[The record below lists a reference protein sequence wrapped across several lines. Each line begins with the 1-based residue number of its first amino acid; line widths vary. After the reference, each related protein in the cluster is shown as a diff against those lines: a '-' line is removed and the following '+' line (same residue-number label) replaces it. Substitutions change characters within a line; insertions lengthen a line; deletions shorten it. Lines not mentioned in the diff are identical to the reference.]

1 MSANTLKAIAVT
13 AELTGTELSAT
24 ALRVMDA
31 DLAAYPEAAVLR
43 ALDRCRKELKGR
55 LTLSA
60 VLERVEEE
68 DGRPGADEAWSIALA
83 SADEAE
89 TVVWTDEMAQAF
101 GVAQPVLEAR
111 DKVGARMAFRDAYE
125 RIVRDARAAGKPCRW
140 VVSIGRDA
148 ERRAVALQAAVTL
161 KRLAPAVVTQ
171 HLSHVKADSTVV
183 AALFGGK
190 PQALL
195 EQKDLTESERE
206 TNRRGLAALRA
217 HLDQLEREA
226 AERDRRHEEAERTQ
240 AEAEAQRKTDMLARA
255 DALINSQE
263 ADGNA
268 DAA

>member
-89 TVVWTDEMAQAF
+89 TVVWTEEMAQAF

-111 DKVGARMAFRDAYE
+111 DKVGARMAFREAYE
-125 RIVRDARAAGKPCRW
+125 RIVRDARAAGVPCRW
-140 VVSIGRDA
+140 TVSIGQDA
-148 ERRAVALQAAVTL
+148 ERRAVALQAAVMQ
-161 KRLAPAVVTQ
+161 KRLAPAAVTQ
-171 HLSHVKADSTVV
+171 YLPHIKADNTVV

-206 TNRRGLAALRA
+206 TNRRGLAALRD
-217 HLDQLEREA
+217 HLDRLEREA
-226 AERDRRHEEAERTQ
+226 AEQDRRHEEAMREQ
-240 AEAEAQRKTDMLARA
+240 AEAEARRKAEILERA
-255 DALINSQE
+255 DALLK
-263 ADGNA
+263 AKGGDGNV

>member
-1 MSANTLKAIAVT
+1 MSANTLRAIAVT
-13 AELTGTELSAT
+13 AELTGTELSAP
-24 ALRVMDA
+24 ALKVMDA

-55 LTLSA
+55 LTLAA

-111 DKVGARMAFRDAYE
+111 DKVGARVAFRDAYE
-125 RIVRDARAAGKPCRW
+125 RIVREARAAGAPCRW
-140 VVSIGRDA
+140 VVSIGHDA

-161 KRLAPAVVTQ
+161 KRIDAAMATKYLPAS
-171 HLSHVKADSTVV
+171 LADSPV
-183 AALFGGK
+183 AAALLENR

-195 EQKDLTESERE
+195 EHKDLSREERE
-206 TNRRGLAALRA
+206 TNARGLALIRA
-217 HLDQLEREA
+217 HIEALERA
-226 AERDRRHEEAERTQ
+226 ADERDRQWAERSRQ
-240 AEAEAQRKTDMLARA
+240 QEEEVALRKAEMLDRA
-255 DALINSQE
+255 SELMQE
-263 ADGNA
+263 RGNA

>member
-31 DLAAYPEAAVLR
+31 DLAAYPEAAVMR
-43 ALDRCRKELKGR
+43 ALDRCRKELKTR
-55 LTLSA
+55 LTLAA

-83 SADEAE
+83 SADESE

-125 RIVRDARAAGKPCRW
+125 RIVRDARAAGAPCRW
-140 VVSIGRDA
+140 VVSIGHDA

-171 HLSHVKADSTVV
+171 YLPHMKVDSPVV
-183 AALFGGK
+183 AALFDNK

-206 TNRRGLAALRA
+206 TNRRGLAALRT
-217 HLDQLEREA
+217 HLEQLEREA
-226 AERDRRHEEAERTQ
+226 EERDRRHEERMREQ
-240 AEAEAQRKTDMLARA
+240 AEADARRKAEMLERA
-255 DALINSQE
+255 DALLKARE
-263 ADGNA
+263 ADANA

>member
-68 DGRPGADEAWSIALA
+68 DGRPGADEAWSIALS

-89 TVVWTDEMAQAF
+89 TVVWTEEMAQAY
-101 GVAQPVLEAR
+101 GVARPVLDAR
-111 DKVGARMAFRDAYE
+111 DKVGARMAFREAYE
-125 RIVRDARAAGKPCRW
+125 RIVRDARAAGAPCRW
-140 VVSIGRDA
+140 TVSIGQDA

-161 KRLAPAVVTQ
+161 KRLAPAAITQ
-171 HLSHVKADSTVV
+171 YLPHIKADSTVV
-183 AALFGGK
+183 DALFGGK

-206 TNRRGLAALRA
+206 TNRRGLAGLRQ
-217 HLDQLEREA
+217 HLEQLEQEA
-226 AERDRRHEEAERTQ
+226 EERDRRYAETERQRIEAESRRK
-240 AEAEAQRKTDMLARA
+240 AEMLERAAELMK
-255 DALINSQE
+255 SQE
-263 ADGNA
+263 ANGNA